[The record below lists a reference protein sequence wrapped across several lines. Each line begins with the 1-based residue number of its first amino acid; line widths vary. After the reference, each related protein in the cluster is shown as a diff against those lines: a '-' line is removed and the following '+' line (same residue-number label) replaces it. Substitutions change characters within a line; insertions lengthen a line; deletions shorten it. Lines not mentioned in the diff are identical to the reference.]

1 MATRNS
7 ASATTRQV
15 GKLTVTLI
23 SDLEVELTRE
33 FSAPRRLVFEAMTRA
48 EHIKQWWGKRDAPMV
63 VCKID
68 FRVGGRYRY
77 VIRRGNGPAYVFHG
91 EFREIVPP
99 ERIVQTFEVE
109 GLAGSISDET
119 LTLTE
124 HDGKTTLR
132 TRSRMES
139 IQARDAML
147 RSGMEQGAAE
157 TYDRLEEL
165 LAALSK

>member
-1 MATRNS
+1 MATSNS
-7 ASATTRQV
+7 SSAPTRHV
-15 GKLTVTLI
+15 GKMTITAI

-33 FSAPRRLVFEAMTRA
+33 FNAPRRLVFEAMTKA
-48 EHIKQWWGKRDAPMV
+48 EHIKHWWGSRDAPMV
-63 VCKID
+63 ECQID
-68 FRVGGRYRY
+68 FRPGGCYRY
-77 VIRRGNGPAYVFHG
+77 VIRKLKGPEYAFRG

-109 GLAGSISDET
+109 GLAGSISYET

-132 TRSRMES
+132 ARSRMES
-139 IQARDAML
+139 IEARDAML
-147 RSGMEQGAAE
+147 RSGMEAGAAA

-165 LAALSK
+165 LTALSK